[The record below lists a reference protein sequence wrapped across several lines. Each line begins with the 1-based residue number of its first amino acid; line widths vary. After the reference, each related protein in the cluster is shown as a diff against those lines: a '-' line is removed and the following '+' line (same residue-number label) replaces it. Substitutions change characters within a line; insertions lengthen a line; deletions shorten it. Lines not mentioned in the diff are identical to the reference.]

1 MYGAKSIGFSPEA
14 EEKIA
19 WAEKNGFGKLPVC
32 MAKTPLS
39 LTGDPAIHGLPI
51 DFTLTIQE
59 IRPSLGAGF
68 LVALTKG
75 IMVMPGL
82 NKTPRALSMFI
93 DSEGRILDN
102 EE

>member
-1 MYGAKSIGFSPEA
+1 
-14 EEKIA
+14 
-19 WAEKNGFGKLPVC
+19 

-39 LTGDPAIHGLPI
+39 LTGDASIQGLPEP
-51 DFTLTIQE
+51 FTLNISE

-82 NKTPRALSMFI
+82 NKTPRAIQMRI
-93 DSEGRILDN
+93 DKDGNLLD
-102 EE
+102 

>member
-1 MYGAKSIGFSPEA
+1 
-14 EEKIA
+14 
-19 WAEKNGFGKLPVC
+19 

-39 LTGDPAIHGLPI
+39 LTGDPQIKGLPL

-82 NKTPRALSMFI
+82 NKTPRAISMVVDDEGNLI
-93 DSEGRILDN
+93 D
-102 EE
+102 

>member
-1 MYGAKSIGFSPEA
+1 
-14 EEKIA
+14 
-19 WAEKNGFGKLPVC
+19 

-39 LTGDPAIHGLPI
+39 ITGDPTIHGLPEP
-51 DFTLTIQE
+51 FTLNISE

-82 NKTPRALSMFI
+82 NKTPRALNIEI
-93 DSEGRILDN
+93 DASGNVKDKE
-102 EE
+102 

>member
-1 MYGAKSIGFSPEA
+1 
-14 EEKIA
+14 
-19 WAEKNGFGKLPVC
+19 

-39 LTGDPAIHGLPI
+39 LTGDPKIKGLPI
-51 DFTLTIQE
+51 DFTLTIQA

-82 NKTPRALSMFI
+82 NKTPRALEMVI
-93 DSEGRILDN
+93 DSEGNLID
-102 EE
+102 